1 MKLGSVIVVC
11 ILFHCG
17 GCFTQ
22 QRFDGFY
29 NNLITPG
36 LGSAGKPLKQN
47 ITTAYSDYTYKLSG
61 QNRPSPRLISE
72 LLFKKD
78 VNFTYTPNG
87 RNLTAM
93 FAFFGQL
100 VALEL
105 IDTDDT
111 TCPVELLTIP
121 VPACDPE
128 FDPSCSGSKHLP
140 YERIAYDKRT
150 GQSPNVPRKQVNKA
164 TSYIDG
170 SFVYGNSLVRALHLQ
185 AFRSPK
191 LASGDAW
198 SKYPQKNTEG
208 LPFVASPD
216 PIEHKF
222 HDQYEMWKLGDKH
235 VQENPGILSLAVL
248 FFRWHN
254 AIVDELDSRAHHGF
268 DETFDKARQ
277 MVIASLQNVIV
288 YEWVPLLLGES
299 LPPYTGYKSDI
310 YPDVTALFDA
320 AAIRYIMTLLP
331 AGINQRDSKCASTVS
346 GKYKGVRMCNTYW
359 RSQDVLMERE
369 DELEETLIG
378 LVSQLADAED
388 LAVVEDLQS
397 KYFGPLHF
405 SRHDLVSLTIM
416 RGRDYGLPDYN
427 TVRKLLGLPRI
438 NRFSEINVWLNGT
451 SPEVIARLE
460 ELYGSVDD
468 IDVFVGGMFETTPEG
483 PGELF
488 KTVIRD
494 QFIRIRD
501 GDRFWFENKDNGQ
514 FSDEEIERIKAIRL
528 YDILNNST
536 RYHFMDVRPNVFQY
550 SETNE
555 TDSCPP
561 IYMHESQ
568 LEPCSPH
575 KGYDYFA
582 GSEASYIIVWVSF
595 GLIPLVCLLFVWVLS
610 KCKTYRYMRNVQV
623 LAKNLKDNI
632 GDQLGGALSQH
643 RGTEWQGP
651 EESRLVIVRVR
662 PERKLEVINL
672 KGKLIRSINLDH
684 LKHVHCLLS
693 DNKKR
698 NVVMIR
704 IPKEYDFVIQMT
716 NESQRRE
723 FIQSLKQ
730 AVTEH
735 EDVVDCHETK
745 EKHIYMQ
752 AFTQKKRNQLLER
765 FFKIVFSEAFQM
777 DYDPT
782 LDQEEVETRQTRDI
796 LEIELTREEFAT
808 ALAMKSNSEFVEN
821 MFSLMDSDH
830 NGYISFREFLNA
842 VVMLSKGSGQ
852 DKLQILF
859 RMFDHD
865 GNGTLD
871 RGELIKLFSS
881 LLEMAN
887 SSLTKND
894 VENLVE
900 SICVQQGLTSEDSIN
915 FDDFCT
921 ILSPHMDKLWNAG
934 LEWKGCKNYLP
945 STGDEKR
952 KSSGNLRRL
961 SAVITNMFN
970 AEARKR
976 VNQTSDTTH
985 MVKSESSASISSTDS
1000 ALAENLTQKRQTF
1013 IAIRE
1018 TYTPLKAKMKR
1029 LKHFVENNRQHIF
1042 YLVIFFGI
1050 CIGLFAERFYYYTV
1064 EREHSGLRALMSYGI
1079 STTRGAAAVMSFCF
1093 SLLLLTMLRNTITFL
1108 RETFLN
1114 LYAPFDSIVSFH
1126 KVIAWTALF
1135 FTAMH
1140 VIGYGFNFYHL
1151 ATQPTKYLCIFDTVV
1166 FRADIQP
1173 TFNFWFF
1180 GNLTGFTGLLL
1191 VIIICIVYV
1200 YATQLVRRLIFN
1212 AFWLSHKL
1220 IGVMYVL
1227 TILHGASMIVQK
1239 PMFYVYFV
1247 IPAILFTIDKMIS
1260 LSRKRMEISIV
1271 RAENLASDVTFIEFK
1286 RPPRF
1291 EYKSGQWVRIA
1302 CLAQGPNEYH
1312 PFTLTSAPHEDTL
1325 SLYIRAVGPW
1335 THALRNIFDQEN
1347 LKQQPFPKL
1356 YLDGPY
1362 GAGQQDWYT
1371 YDVSVLVGAGIGVTP
1386 YASILKDF
1394 VHMTSIKSTYKIRCQ
1409 KLYFIWVTGS
1419 QRHFEWLLDIL
1430 QEVESIDTKG
1440 MVSIDIFITQFFQN
1454 FDLRTAMLYICEEH
1468 FQKLSGGKSV
1478 FTSLKANT
1486 HFGRPHLSSMFK
1498 TLHRA
1503 HPMVRKI
1510 GVFSCGPPGVT
1521 KSVERA
1527 CVDSSRTTKALFEH
1541 HFENF

>member
-1 MKLGSVIVVC
+1 MA
-11 ILFHCG
+11 
-17 GCFTQ
+17 
-22 QRFDGFY
+22 D
-29 NNLITPG
+29 
-36 LGSAGKPLKQN
+36 
-47 ITTAYSDYTYKLSG
+47 
-61 QNRPSPRLISE
+61 E
-72 LLFKKD
+72 
-78 VNFTYTPNG
+78 
-87 RNLTAM
+87 
-93 FAFFGQL
+93 
-100 VALEL
+100 
-105 IDTDDT
+105 
-111 TCPVELLTIP
+111 
-121 VPACDPE
+121 
-128 FDPSCSGSKHLP
+128 
-140 YERIAYDKRT
+140 
-150 GQSPNVPRKQVNKA
+150 
-164 TSYIDG
+164 
-170 SFVYGNSLVRALHLQ
+170 
-185 AFRSPK
+185 
-191 LASGDAW
+191 
-198 SKYPQKNTEG
+198 
-208 LPFVASPD
+208 
-216 PIEHKF
+216 
-222 HDQYEMWKLGDKH
+222 LGDKH

-427 TVRKLLGLPRI
+427 TV
-438 NRFSEINVWLNGT
+438 
-451 SPEVIARLE
+451 IARLE

-632 GDQLGGALSQH
+632 GDQLGDGSSAFDQTGALSQH

-765 FFKIVFSEAFQM
+765 FFKIAFQM

-842 VVMLSKGSGQ
+842 VVMLSKAYLGGSV
-852 DKLQILF
+852 DMVEVKT
-859 RMFDHD
+859 RHPK
-865 GNGTLD
+865 TLNV
-871 RGELIKLFSS
+871 
-881 LLEMAN
+881 A
-887 SSLTKND
+887 
-894 VENLVE
+894 
-900 SICVQQGLTSEDSIN
+900 
-915 FDDFCT
+915 
-921 ILSPHMDKLWNAG
+921 
-934 LEWKGCKNYLP
+934 
-945 STGDEKR
+945 
-952 KSSGNLRRL
+952 
-961 SAVITNMFN
+961 
-970 AEARKR
+970 
-976 VNQTSDTTH
+976 
-985 MVKSESSASISSTDS
+985 TD
-1000 ALAENLTQKRQTF
+1000 
-1013 IAIRE
+1013 
-1018 TYTPLKAKMKR
+1018 
-1029 LKHFVENNRQHIF
+1029 
-1042 YLVIFFGI
+1042 
-1050 CIGLFAERFYYYTV
+1050 YTV

-1126 KVIAWTALF
+1126 K
-1135 FTAMH
+1135 
-1140 VIGYGFNFYHL
+1140 
-1151 ATQPTKYLCIFDTVV
+1151 
-1166 FRADIQP
+1166 
-1173 TFNFWFF
+1173 
-1180 GNLTGFTGLLL
+1180 
-1191 VIIICIVYV
+1191 
-1200 YATQLVRRLIFN
+1200 
-1212 AFWLSHKL
+1212 
-1220 IGVMYVL
+1220 
-1227 TILHGASMIVQK
+1227 
-1239 PMFYVYFV
+1239 
-1247 IPAILFTIDKMIS
+1247 
-1260 LSRKRMEISIV
+1260 
-1271 RAENLASDVTFIEFK
+1271 
-1286 RPPRF
+1286 
-1291 EYKSGQWVRIA
+1291 SG
-1302 CLAQGPNEYH
+1302 H
-1312 PFTLTSAPHEDTL
+1312 TT
-1325 SLYIRAVGPW
+1325 
-1335 THALRNIFDQEN
+1335 NI
-1347 LKQQPFPKL
+1347 
-1356 YLDGPY
+1356 
-1362 GAGQQDWYT
+1362 
-1371 YDVSVLVGAGIGVTP
+1371 
-1386 YASILKDF
+1386 
-1394 VHMTSIKSTYKIRCQ
+1394 
-1409 KLYFIWVTGS
+1409 
-1419 QRHFEWLLDIL
+1419 
-1430 QEVESIDTKG
+1430 
-1440 MVSIDIFITQFFQN
+1440 
-1454 FDLRTAMLYICEEH
+1454 
-1468 FQKLSGGKSV
+1468 
-1478 FTSLKANT
+1478 
-1486 HFGRPHLSSMFK
+1486 
-1498 TLHRA
+1498 
-1503 HPMVRKI
+1503 
-1510 GVFSCGPPGVT
+1510 
-1521 KSVERA
+1521 
-1527 CVDSSRTTKALFEH
+1527 
-1541 HFENF
+1541 